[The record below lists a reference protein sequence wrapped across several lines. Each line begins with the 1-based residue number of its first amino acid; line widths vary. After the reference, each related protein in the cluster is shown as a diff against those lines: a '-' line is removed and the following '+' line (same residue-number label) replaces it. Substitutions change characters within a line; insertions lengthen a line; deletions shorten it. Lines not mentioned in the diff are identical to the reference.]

1 MNIDPKA
8 KIAGIPSLKIREL
21 MRMQHYGMGW
31 SASVDQASGLL
42 EISHDATLIVLEE
55 LRSLGY
61 IVFVDDAY
69 NWKTTIAGNALANAS
84 ATKPIRRPKADQAF
98 AQFMERVN
106 QVNQNPY
113 YLYKVVKVVL
123 FGSYITDTEAVNDV
137 DVAIELSPK
146 EADSE
151 RHWALVEQRIE
162 EREKPFSNY
171 SERFCWPEIEVTK
184 FLRARSHVIS
194 LHDVGEVSKIGAT
207 YKTIYSEEERSG

>member
-42 EISHDATLIVLEE
+42 EISHDATLIVLKE

-61 IVFVDDAY
+61 IVPVDDAFNY
-69 NWKTTIAGNALANAS
+69 WKTTIAGNALANAS
-84 ATKPIRRPKADQAF
+84 AAKPIRRHKADQAF
-98 AQFMERVN
+98 AQFMERIS

-123 FGSYITDTEAVNDV
+123 FGSYITEAETVNDV

-146 EADSE
+146 EADPE
-151 RHWALVEQRIE
+151 LHWTLFEQRIQ
-162 EREKPFSNY
+162 EREKPFRNY
-171 SERFCWPEIEVTK
+171 GERFNWPKIEVTK
-184 FLRARSHVIS
+184 FLKAGSHVIN
-194 LHDVGEVSKIGAT
+194 LHDGEDVSKIGAT
-207 YKTIYSEEERSG
+207 YKVVYPE